1 MGNRATVVLW
11 NGEREPAKQRF
22 SPAIYLHWNGGPES
36 VYAFLAELDRRE
48 VRADQEY
55 EAARF
60 VQLVGEF
67 FDQSEQGGL
76 SLGIVN
82 GPSSDVHD
90 DLDKIQTDHGNNG
103 LYLVDR
109 TGETP
114 RVRRFT
120 ETHSARATF
129 VEWDEYAVI
138 AERRVALQSDYR
150 EQLASFYLRLSEKAT
165 ERAALVQLAGS
176 AT

>member
-11 NGEREPAKQRF
+11 NGEREPARQRF
-22 SPAIYLHWNGGPES
+22 SPAVYLHWNGGPES

-55 EAARF
+55 EAARL

-67 FDQSEQGGL
+67 FDQDEQGGL
-76 SLGIVN
+76 SLGVVN
-82 GPSSDVHD
+82 GPASDAPE
-90 DLDKIQTDHGNNG
+90 DLDKLQTDHGDNG

-114 RVRRFT
+114 KVRRFT
-120 ETHSARATF
+120 EKRIDEGDEYKYTF
-129 VEWDEYAVI
+129 VEWDEDAVA
-138 AERRVALQSDYR
+138 AEHRVALQSDYR
-150 EQLASFYLRLSEKAT
+150 EQFASFYLGLSKKKTAV
-165 ERAALVQLAGS
+165 AA
-176 AT
+176 